1 VSLFGGRGGD
11 SLTAFANEQIKAM
24 ADTAKGSATSAG
36 GARGAGGAGGAG
48 DAGWTS
54 LAAVAVQLFTAV
66 RRASTLGDL
75 VPVQDRIAPD
85 LRAALIRQQETM
97 AAGGRR
103 RVTRIDQVSAE
114 AFNGQVPGPA
124 DRVMVVRYKV
134 AGGLGEGVL
143 GDDLDA
149 QLAVLPSRTWVEIW
163 RLSRPPDAPA
173 LEPVGTC
180 PSCGAPSNGLVTC
193 HYCGTSLLTTPSDFA
208 VASIEW
214 LA

>member
-1 VSLFGGRGGD
+1 VSLFGGRGRGGD
-11 SLTAFANEQIKAM
+11 ALTAFANEQIKAM
-24 ADTAKGSATSAG
+24 ADSTKGSATSAG
-36 GARGAGGAGGAG
+36 GAGGAGGAG

-134 AGGLGEGVL
+134 AGGLGEAVL

-180 PSCGAPSNGLVTC
+180 PSCGAPSNGLATC